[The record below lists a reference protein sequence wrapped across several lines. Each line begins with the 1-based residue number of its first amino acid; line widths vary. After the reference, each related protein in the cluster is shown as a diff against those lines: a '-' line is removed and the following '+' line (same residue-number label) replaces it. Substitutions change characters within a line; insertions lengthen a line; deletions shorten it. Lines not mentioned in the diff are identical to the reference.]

1 MLFCLLELLLTETL
15 ALDDLVVTH
24 VVIEWVTTL
33 TEIVQYIGGVQE
45 GHPGTVIPA
54 HPQQGVFCQRNHHQR
69 FIDFIIYSLPYF
81 D

>member
-33 TEIVQYIGGVQE
+33 TEIVQYIGGV
-45 GHPGTVIPA
+45 
-54 HPQQGVFCQRNHHQR
+54 
-69 FIDFIIYSLPYF
+69 
-81 D
+81 